1 MPSITRRRLLAGGA
15 AVAACGY
22 GGYRLVRGA
31 PDAAFGTWTPEPGTW
46 PLDRYDPA
54 NTAHNPHASP
64 PRETPAARELASIAS
79 AGGDDPY
86 HVPLAGPDGIAVF
99 GTQLA
104 AESGGS
110 TPYGE
115 VRAGFAGFGPDGRLH
130 AVRRTGTDT
139 EIVGYD
145 GDERAYRATVPGHAE
160 GLTVGR
166 DELYVGTIGGDVV
179 AYDGGSRNWTV
190 DGETT
195 ALSDGRLYT
204 AGGRDGAL
212 AYRERDRPARLVS
225 PGPERA
231 WTAPAVRGTPDPPAV
246 ADSRLVVG
254 TRGMSQGALAAF
266 DAETGDGVATARPA
280 VEDVSGKVTGG
291 TVESVVLR
299 LLLSPGTEV
308 DEFDLREMVLRY
320 LGPVG
325 VFDLVHDSAGTG
337 DATFTTTAK
346 TDADD
351 SAPVLNDGDD
361 RIDLEFDVSALRG
374 DDGFTGGETVSVHLV
389 TPSGETTT
397 VLLFVPESLPE
408 SGEIPL

>member
-79 AGGDDPY
+79 VGGDDPY

-266 DAETGDGVATARPA
+266 DAETGD
-280 VEDVSGKVTGG
+280 
-291 TVESVVLR
+291 R
-299 LLLSPGTEV
+299 LWEPETL
-308 DEFDLREMVLRY
+308 
-320 LGPVG
+320 
-325 VFDLVHDSAGTG
+325 
-337 DATFTTTAK
+337 
-346 TDADD
+346 
-351 SAPVLNDGDD
+351 
-361 RIDLEFDVSALRG
+361 G
-374 DDGFTGGETVSVHLV
+374 DDGAADVSTPAVSGRDGYVAAGVDGLEAGVVARYDLETGDRLWHAETDWYASDPALADGTLVVAGDVRAGSEAPASVVRAYDAASGDELW
-389 TPSGETTT
+389 TRTFSGEGGTSLAVVGERVIAT
-397 VLLFVPESLPE
+397 VGRSLYE
-408 SGEIPL
+408 LV

>member
-1 MPSITRRRLLAGGA
+1 MDRRRYLLAVLGVSTIMAGCSDESTTDASDGTGETTVAGTATTAPGSAKEPTSPTTNPPSTTSGERTTTRDGNESADAVSTADDAMSTPDGPAGDGETGLDVIHVAGEELTDDGVTRVRMLVSPATDGNVNLGGVTTELRDDEGTTTVTHSGAGSDGSFEVRSVRDENDSLAADTPVLDGLAEHAELQFDVPAAAGGA
-15 AVAACGY
+15 
-22 GGYRLVRGA
+22 
-31 PDAAFGTWTPEPGTW
+31 FE
-46 PLDRYDPA
+46 
-54 NTAHNPHASP
+54 
-64 PRETPAARELASIAS
+64 
-79 AGGDDPY
+79 
-86 HVPLAGPDGIAVF
+86 
-99 GTQLA
+99 
-104 AESGGS
+104 GGS
-110 TPYGE
+110 SVE
-115 VRAGFAGFGPDGRLH
+115 
-130 AVRRTGTDT
+130 
-139 EIVGYD
+139 
-145 GDERAYRATVPGHAE
+145 
-160 GLTVGR
+160 LTLR
-166 DELYVGTIGGDVV
+166 
-179 AYDGGSRNWTV
+179 
-190 DGETT
+190 
-195 ALSDGRLYT
+195 T
-204 AGGRDGAL
+204 AGGIESSG
-212 AYRERDRPARLVS
+212 RLVF
-225 PGPERA
+225 
-231 WTAPAVRGTPDPPAV
+231 PDTLVGSAV
-246 ADSRLVVG
+246 ALG
-254 TRGMSQGALAAF
+254 TGI